1 MLAGGR
7 RPPDGRT
14 TNPHPG
20 GVPESH
26 VGSTYSNLLVHIIFA
41 TKGRV
46 PAITDNAIHAYIGG
60 IIKTTGATPI
70 AVGGVQDHVHI
81 LALIKT
87 AQNVAD
93 LVREIK
99 KGTSKWS
106 DERGKRIPWQDGYA
120 ALSVG
125 RRERNAT
132 VAYILNQEEHHKRES
147 SADELRR
154 LLAECGIEYDP
165 RFFE

>member
-1 MLAGGR
+1 
-7 RPPDGRT
+7 
-14 TNPHPG
+14 
-20 GVPESH
+20 
-26 VGSTYSNLLVHIIFA
+26 VGSTYSNLLVHIVFA

-46 PAITDNAIHAYIGG
+46 PAITDFAVHAYIGG

-87 AQNVAD
+87 TQAVAD

-99 KGTSKWS
+99 KGASKWS
-106 DERGKRIPWQDGYA
+106 HEKGSPIPWQDGYA

-125 RRERNAT
+125 RRERDAT

-154 LLAECGIEYDP
+154 LLEECGIEYDP